1 METTLPN
8 LPKEYCVLIVD
19 DEESLLNLYQTKL
32 IREGFRT
39 IVARNGLEAIDVAER
54 ENPDLILMD
63 MKMPIMDGIA
73 AVKKLRENSKTK
85 NMRVVY
91 LTAFS
96 DPATNT
102 VEITP
107 DSPRCIKKGIG
118 LDELIEEIKRHL
130 TV

>member
-1 METTLPN
+1 MVVTLPN
-8 LPKEYCVLIVD
+8 PPKDYCVLIVD
-19 DEESLLNLYQTKL
+19 DEDSLLNLYQTKL
-32 IREGFRT
+32 MREGFRT
-39 IVARNGLEAIDVAER
+39 IVARNGLEAIEVAER

-73 AVKKLRENSKTK
+73 AVRKLRENSKTK
-85 NMRVVY
+85 DMRVVY

-96 DPATNT
+96 DLTANT
-102 VEITP
+102 VEATP
-107 DSPRCIKKGIG
+107 DSPQCIKKGIG

>member
-1 METTLPN
+1 MGVLVA
-8 LPKEYCVLIVD
+8 PKKDYCVLIVD
-19 DEESLLNLYQTKL
+19 DEESLLSLYRTKL
-32 IREGFRT
+32 TREGFRA
-39 IVARNGLEAIDVAER
+39 IVARNGLEALAVAER

-63 MKMPIMDGIA
+63 MKMPVMDGIA

-96 DPATNT
+96 DPTGNT
-102 VEITP
+102 IEITP

-118 LDELIEEIKRHL
+118 LEEFTNEIKRYL
-130 TV
+130 NA